1 MEETSL
7 YEPLAEDFSTLMNVV
22 YKEMFNITQFH

>member
-7 YEPLAEDFSTLMNVV
+7 YEPLDEAFSILMNVI